1 MVKEINPEGSERTK
15 ILRNIL
21 SHLRD
26 KELARIRELR
36 ADQAGDTLSEPHD
49 TLEDARASEDFDLHA
64 DLIARTEDR
73 IAEIHAAFERLDAG
87 TYGICA
93 KCQQEIDLARIR
105 AVPFADLCARCE
117 GARRH
122 THTEGTTS
130 DEFMNRWTV
139 PEGTT
144 ETLGKEEP
152 LELPEANPSEVAGET
167 FVPAPVASSAR
178 SKPSRP
184 PRRRKR

>member
-1 MVKEINPEGSERTK
+1 MARDINPEGSERTK

-21 SHLRD
+21 SHFRD

-36 ADQAGDTLSEPHD
+36 TDQSGDTLSEPHD

-93 KCQQEIDLARIR
+93 KCKQQIDLARIR
-105 AVPFADLCARCE
+105 AVPFAELCANCE
-117 GARRH
+117 GARKRAR
-122 THTEGTTS
+122 TEGTTS

-144 ETLGKEEP
+144 QSLGIEEP
-152 LELPEANPSEVAGET
+152 LELPEANPSEIAGET
-167 FVPAPVASSAR
+167 FVPAPVASPAR
-178 SKPSRP
+178 AKPSRAP
-184 PRRRKR
+184 RKRKR